1 MIHKLIVFLLFILSS
16 QAQIKKPDSLQ
27 LFFESAAYKL
37 TPEHKKQI
45 ADFLEE
51 IQMLLEKKDYEML
64 KVKTYLKSENFTFLS
79 DGVNRNPRK
88 LLKVEQDLKAL
99 GYCSYKVL
107 NRITLKTLNDSIYP
121 NVKPLFNGLSFFIRP
136 FIFLSPLIINLV
148 FAPSVNISSSRQSE

>member
-1 MIHKLIVFLLFILSS
+1 
-16 QAQIKKPDSLQ
+16 
-27 LFFESAAYKL
+27 
-37 TPEHKKQI
+37 
-45 ADFLEE
+45 
-51 IQMLLEKKDYEML
+51 MLLEKKDYEML

-121 NVKPLFNGLSFFIRP
+121 NVKPLFTGLSFIIRP
-136 FIFLSPLIINLV
+136 FWKSYKFKKNIFQKSFEPLLV
-148 FAPSVNISSSRQSE
+148 FVIAIKVNNKVYSKMQIENLHSIKYNKNKLVFCQFLNTNLKNYCF

>member
-1 MIHKLIVFLLFILSS
+1 
-16 QAQIKKPDSLQ
+16 
-27 LFFESAAYKL
+27 
-37 TPEHKKQI
+37 
-45 ADFLEE
+45 
-51 IQMLLEKKDYEML
+51 MLLEKKDYEML

-121 NVKPLFNGLSFFIRP
+121 NVKPLFTGLSFFIRP
-136 FIFLSPLIINLV
+136 FRKSYKFKKNIFQKSFEPLLFFVIAIKVNNKVYSKMQIENLHSIKYNKNKLV
-148 FAPSVNISSSRQSE
+148 FCQFLNTNLKNYCF